1 MRAWR
6 LAGLSSALAF
16 PLDLGARPLCTML
29 RGRGCANCL
38 VTVTGSLWGLQLL
51 TRGPDALHGLH
62 QPAVDQCLGAMSPC
76 DGGQPPSWPRD
87 PGHGPHLGQAQ
98 ATYSSWPSSPH
109 PVLWRWPASHT
120 LPSAWSVNSPSA
132 MPTPLMPLDPGTTPK
147 PWKGCW
153 RPHTH
158 QLVVPPTG
166 T

>member
-1 MRAWR
+1 MLSRPAVKS
-6 LAGLSSALAF
+6 AGISSSKAAQTL
-16 PLDLGARPLCTML
+16 L
-29 RGRGCANCL
+29 L